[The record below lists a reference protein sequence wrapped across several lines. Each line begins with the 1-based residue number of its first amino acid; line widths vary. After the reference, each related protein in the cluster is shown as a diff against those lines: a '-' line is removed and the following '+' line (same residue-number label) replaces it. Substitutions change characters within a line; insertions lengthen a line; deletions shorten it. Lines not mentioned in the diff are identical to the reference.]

1 MVDQAE
7 REPTME
13 EIVVALRETRKGAAP
28 TAPFTVVGGRR
39 GDSQVPDVATD
50 AQSRTAG
57 STDIAALRDSEI
69 ERLLADNARLNER
82 VMFLLKVMEREQ
94 TRSAQP
100 VPEHAPAETD
110 PGAIV
115 DALRSALQA
124 ELSPVLQ
131 VLLRVLE
138 KQRTEPTAR
147 EPAWPTARP
156 DNDGI
161 IDLDAQRA

>member
-1 MVDQAE
+1 MMDQAE

-13 EIVVALRETRKGAAP
+13 EIVVALRETRKEAAP
-28 TAPFTVVGGRR
+28 AAPFTVVGGRR
-39 GDSQVPDVATD
+39 SGSQAPD
-50 AQSRTAG
+50 AQNRAAG
-57 STDIAALRDSEI
+57 STVADLRDSEI
-69 ERLLADNARLNER
+69 ERLLADNARLSER

-94 TRSAQP
+94 ARNTQP
-100 VPEHAPAETD
+100 APEHAAIETD

-115 DALRSALQA
+115 DGIRAALQA
-124 ELSPVLQ
+124 ELRPVLQ

-138 KQRTEPTAR
+138 KLRTEPTAR
-147 EPAWPTARP
+147 ERAWPVAPP

>member
-28 TAPFTVVGGRR
+28 AAPFTVVGGRR
-39 GDSQVPDVATD
+39 SGSQVPDVAADT
-50 AQSRTAG
+50 QSRTAG
-57 STDIAALRDSEI
+57 STDIADLRDSEI

-82 VMFLLKVMEREQ
+82 IMFLLKVIEREQ
-94 TRSAQP
+94 TRNTQP
-100 VPEHAPAETD
+100 VTAHAAVETD
-110 PGAIV
+110 PDTIV
-115 DALRSALQA
+115 RALRVALQA

-131 VLLRVLE
+131 VLLRVLK
-138 KQRTEPTAR
+138 KQRTEQTAL
-147 EPAWPTARP
+147 EPEWPAP
-156 DNDGI
+156 PEGDDGI

>member
-100 VPEHAPAETD
+100 APEHAATE
-110 PGAIV
+110 AIV

>member
-1 MVDQAE
+1 
-7 REPTME
+7 ME
-13 EIVVALRETRKGAAP
+13 EIVVALRETRRAAAP
-28 TAPFTVVGGRR
+28 TAPFAVVGGRR
-39 GDSQVPDVATD
+39 GGRQVPGAAAD
-50 AQSRTAG
+50 APNRTAG
-57 STDIAALRDSEI
+57 STDIADLRDGEI

-82 VMFLLKVMEREQ
+82 VMFLLKVMDREQ
-94 TRSAQP
+94 ARHAPSAA
-100 VPEHAPAETD
+100 EHAAGETD

-115 DALRSALQA
+115 HALRVALQA

-147 EPAWPTARP
+147 EPAWPAAPP
-156 DNDGI
+156 DDDGI

>member
-28 TAPFTVVGGRR
+28 AAPFTVVGGRR
-39 GDSQVPDVATD
+39 SGTQVPDVA
-50 AQSRTAG
+50 AEIRSQTAG
-57 STDIAALRDSEI
+57 STDIADLRDSEI

-82 VMFLLKVMEREQ
+82 IMFLLKVIEREQ
-94 TRSAQP
+94 TRSAPP
-100 VPEHAPAETD
+100 VTTHAAVETD
-110 PGAIV
+110 PDAIV
-115 DALRSALQA
+115 RALRVTLQA

-131 VLLRVLE
+131 VLLRVLR
-138 KQRTEPTAR
+138 KQRTEQTAR
-147 EPAWPTARP
+147 EPEWPAP
-156 DNDGI
+156 PEGDDGI

>member
-82 VMFLLKVMEREQ
+82 VMFLLKVMERGQ
-94 TRSAQP
+94 TRSAQ
-100 VPEHAPAETD
+100 PEHAPAETD